1 MMIPSLLFRRLV
13 DLPKIFWRYPMS
25 YLSYAAW
32 SIQGQFKND
41 MIGLEFDPQ
50 VPGEPKL
57 KGEDVLL
64 HMYGINPKISK
75 WWDLAAL
82 AALLVCVRVI
92 FYMVLKYKERASFF
106 TQALCQGK
114 FSTQSQKSSIEEGA
128 IDLLQEAENS

>member
-1 MMIPSLLFRRLV
+1 MMPSLLFRRLV
-13 DLPKIFWRYPMS
+13 DLPKIFSRYPMS

-82 AALLVCVRVI
+82 AALLYAKANFLHKAKRAP
-92 FYMVLKYKERASFF
+92 LRKEPLISSKRQKTLNPLAS
-106 TQALCQGK
+106 Q
-114 FSTQSQKSSIEEGA
+114 EG
-128 IDLLQEAENS
+128 LGSPLP